1 MTETKQAVNKEY
13 ISWLPASLCIRE
25 REHTYMNDVLFLTYK
40 VQYFGF
46 ILDFLPNLEWT

>member
-25 REHTYMNDVLFLTYK
+25 REHIYINDVLSLTYK
-40 VQYFGF
+40 GQYFGF
-46 ILDFLPNLEWT
+46 IFD